1 MNKKLIK
8 FLMLMAYCIPYGYLA
23 MNGDATSGTMIFY
36 GFMIAG
42 FGILCGTAI
51 RTNNTIIL
59 IIGNILSF
67 ISSYFFILRKLQSEV
82 WSWYFKPFTP
92 AGLLA
97 LITIVSFIIQIASIL
112 TVKSRKTNTNSD
124 NR

>member
-36 GFMIAG
+36 GFMIIG
-42 FGILCGTAI
+42 FGTLCRTAI
-51 RTNNTIIL
+51 KTHNTIIL

-67 ISSYFFILRKLQSEV
+67 ISSYLFTLRNLPEE
-82 WSWYFKPFTP
+82 WGWYFKPFTP
-92 AGLLA
+92 GW
-97 LITIVSFIIQIASIL
+97 SFS
-112 TVKSRKTNTNSD
+112 TNNNYFFHNTNCIYNYSKD
-124 NR
+124 KKS

>member
-42 FGILCGTAI
+42 FGTLCRTAI
-51 RTNNTIIL
+51 RTHNTIIL

-92 AGLLA
+92 VGLLV
-97 LITIVSFIIQIASIL
+97 LITIVSFIIQIASIII
-112 TVKSRKTNTNSD
+112 VKARKTSTNSD
-124 NR
+124 NV

>member
-8 FLMLMAYCIPYGYLA
+8 FLILLAYFIPYGYLA
-23 MNGDATSGTMIFY
+23 MKGDATSGTMVYY
-36 GFMIAG
+36 GLLIAG

-51 RTNNTIIL
+51 RTNNIIIL

-67 ISSYFFILRKLQSEV
+67 ASSYLFILRKLPSEE

-92 AGLLA
+92 VGLLV
-97 LITIVSFIIQIASIL
+97 LITIVSSLIQIAFII
-112 TVKSRKTNTNSD
+112 TVKIRKTSTNSD
-124 NR
+124 NP

>member
-23 MNGDATSGTMIFY
+23 MKGDATSGTMIFY
-36 GFMIAG
+36 GFMIIG
-42 FGILCGTAI
+42 FGILCRTAI
-51 RTNNTIIL
+51 RTHNTIIL

-67 ISSYFFILRKLQSEV
+67 ISSYLFTLRNLPEE

-92 AGLLA
+92 VGLLV
-97 LITIVSFIIQIASIL
+97 LITIVSFIIQIASIII
-112 TVKSRKTNTNSD
+112 VKARKTSTNSD
-124 NR
+124 NM

>member
-1 MNKKLIK
+1 MNKQLIRV
-8 FLMLMAYCIPYGYLA
+8 LMLLAYSIPYGYLA
-23 MNGDATSGTMIFY
+23 MKGDAISGTMIFY

-51 RTNNTIIL
+51 RTNNTAIL

-67 ISSYFFILRKLQSEV
+67 ISSELLTLRNLPEK

-92 AGLLA
+92 TGLLV
-97 LITIVSFIIQIASIL
+97 LITIVSFIIQILFIL
-112 TVKSRKTNTNSD
+112 GFNKVRKISRI
-124 NR
+124 

>member
-92 AGLLA
+92 MGLLV
-97 LITIVSFIIQIASIL
+97 LITIVSFIIQIASINYS
-112 TVKSRKTNTNSD
+112 KDKKN
-124 NR
+124 